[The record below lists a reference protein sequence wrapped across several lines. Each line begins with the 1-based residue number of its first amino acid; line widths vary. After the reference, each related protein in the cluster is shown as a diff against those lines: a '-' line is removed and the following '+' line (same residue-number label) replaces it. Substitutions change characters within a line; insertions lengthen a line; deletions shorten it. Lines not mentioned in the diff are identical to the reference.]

1 MKAKAYILT
10 DEEVEALLDIV
21 RGNEVDEEEI
31 NESLNENDPFV
42 RMNRDVIINFIRTL
56 ATIMGNNIYESE
68 SSDVKVFLNQSD
80 LDRILDALEELKGE
94 IEWIL
99 HLIQKNLIVL

>member
-21 RGNEVDEEEI
+21 RGNEVDEEEL

-42 RMNRDVIINFIRTL
+42 RMNREVIINFIRTL

-94 IEWIL
+94 IE
-99 HLIQKNLIVL
+99 